1 MVVAILFGNI
11 IALLWIYLHRKR
23 IHHNQKIYKMLQQLP
38 YHVLQGL
45 RFLPPINI
53 IFMAWLIFTSTRI
66 HLNIAAK
73 YFVYG
78 GVAIIEYLIHLI
90 HFSDKNFGVRYDL
103 LYAVP
108 ARRLVYPD

>member
-1 MVVAILFGNI
+1 MQEWLRMVVAILFGNT

-66 HLNIAAK
+66 HLNIATK

-90 HFSDKNFGVRYDL
+90 HFYTLKIL
-103 LYAVP
+103 E
-108 ARRLVYPD
+108 

>member
-1 MVVAILFGNI
+1 MIFAILLGYT
-11 IALLWIYLHRKR
+11 IAILWIYLHRKQTY
-23 IHHNQKIYKMLQQLP
+23 HNRKIYHFLQQLP
-38 YHVLQGL
+38 HCMLQSF
-45 RFLPPINI
+45 RFLSAANI

-90 HFSDKNFGVRYDL
+90 HFYTLKIL
-103 LYAVP
+103 K
-108 ARRLVYPD
+108 